1 MKIGSIASES
11 CRPLGFLGI
20 LAAAILGWRAKT
32 RQGPLIVSSGQLA
45 VAGILLATIG
55 GFGSLF
61 ALLVSPDIRAYN
73 RITGFLAF
81 FALVAV
87 GIALDRFSQFARER
101 HAWPSGGIVAAVLV
115 TVLGIYDQAQ
125 ALQHLNRVRG
135 KVATEFNSVEKYVS
149 ELEAK
154 LPAGS
159 SVYQLPFRT
168 YLNDPGVARMK
179 PYDHAKVYLV
189 SHHLRWS
196 YPALSNEQVDFQDK
210 LMTLDMPELLRSLK
224 ASGFRAVLIDRFGF
238 ADDAADAVLDCDR
251 LLGHSSAL
259 AADSRYV
266 AYDLTALSPTGAT
279 EVTRSEPAESP
290 GLLPRPVRAGLAACG
305 GAPVY
310 NIDEIGTLKGPL
322 AGRTPVV
329 DLGAE
334 LTLLGW
340 AVDRTAQRVAGGVQ
354 VVVDGS
360 RIFSATYGAQRSDV
374 ASYFN
379 LPAYGPSGFS
389 ASVPTKVLRAGSHRF
404 ALRVLSPDRTCY
416 RESPETVFT
425 VK

>member
-1 MKIGSIASES
+1 
-11 CRPLGFLGI
+11 
-20 LAAAILGWRAKT
+20 LAL
-32 RQGPLIVSSGQLA
+32 
-45 VAGILLATIG
+45 AGILLATVG

-81 FALVAV
+81 FALLPV

-101 HAWPSGGIVAAVLV
+101 HGWPSAGIAAGVLV

-125 ALQHLNRVRG
+125 ALQDLNRVRG
-135 KVATEFNSVEKYVS
+135 RVAADFNSVEKYVS

-159 SVYQLPFRT
+159 SIYQLPFRT

-179 PYDHAKVYLV
+179 AYDHTRVYLV

-196 YPALSNEQVDFQDK
+196 YPALSNEQADFQDK

-224 ASGFRAVLIDRFGF
+224 ARGFRAVLIDRFGF
-238 ADDAADAVLDCDR
+238 ADNAADAVRDCDR
-251 LLGHSSAL
+251 LLGHSSVL

-266 AYDLTALSPTGAT
+266 AYDLTSLNTTGAT
-279 EVTRSEPAESP
+279 EAVRGEAPQSLGLPPKPASAE
-290 GLLPRPVRAGLAACG
+290 LAACG
-305 GAPVY
+305 GPPLY
-310 NIDEIGTLKGPL
+310 TIDEAGNLKGPL

-329 DLGAE
+329 DLGAQ

-340 AVDRTAQRVAGGVQ
+340 AVDQTTQRVAGGVE

-374 ASYFN
+374 ASYFK
-379 LPAYGPSGFS
+379 LPAYEPSGFS
-389 ASVPTKVLRAGSHRF
+389 ASVPAKILGVGSHRF
-404 ALRVLSPDRTCY
+404 ALRVLSPDRNCY
-416 RESPETVFT
+416 RQGPETVFT